1 MRLSVK
7 LNAPK
12 KQKQYY
18 SGKKKRHTLKAQLIV
33 DAKTL
38 NIICV
43 NFGRGHVHDFRIFK
57 ECGAFIPNRIRI
69 LADSGY
75 QRIEKIHKNSLIPMK
90 SSKKHKLT
98 SNEKAY
104 NRSIAKQ
111 RIFIEHVNRYIK
123 RFRIFSSRY
132 RNRRHL
138 FALRFSLVCGIF
150 NRQH

>member
-1 MRLSVK
+1 M
-7 LNAPK
+7 
-12 KQKQYY
+12 
-18 SGKKKRHTLKAQLIV
+18 
-33 DAKTL
+33 

-43 NFGRGHVHDFRIFK
+43 NFERGHVHDFRIFK
-57 ECGAFIPNRIRI
+57 ECGVFIPNRIKV

-75 QRIEKIHKNSLIPMK
+75 QGIEKIHKNSLIPIK
-90 SSKKHKLT
+90 NSKKHKLT
-98 SNEKAY
+98 SDKKAY

-123 RFRIFSSRY
+123 RFRIFSSRC

-138 FALRFSLVCGIF
+138 FGLRFSLVCGIF